1 MEGHSHSHSH
11 LQGKFRLA
19 VVLTSAVLI
28 AEVIGG
34 VLTNSLALLSD
45 AAHVFADVF
54 ALALSWFAVYLSTL
68 PASNRRTYGYHRVEV
83 FAAFINGVSLVA
95 ISIWIFYE
103 AFQRISDPEPVKSL
117 QMLIIAIVGLVANL
131 IVALIF
137 IRESHENLNVKSAF
151 LHVIGDAM
159 SSAGVIIGGIIMK
172 ITDWYLIDPIL
183 SFVIGF
189 IILFGAIR
197 INREALHILLEGT
210 PRDIDIDNLSNEIK
224 KLSFIKDIHDLH
236 IWSIRSDYTAL
247 SAHVLVD
254 AQSIRAMQ
262 NTLGSINA
270 MLREKFGISHT
281 TLQLECGEHGCM
293 DSLLCNLRSHSEDE
307 HSHNDH

>member
-34 VLTNSLALLSD
+34 ILTNSLALLSD

-210 PRDIDIDNLSNEIK
+210 PRDIDIDNVSNEIK